1 MARLIKRTNNNYTNI
16 SNILVRDKRLT
27 WKARG
32 IFLYM
37 WSQADNWQFYVRE
50 IASHAVD
57 GERALTSGLKEL
69 EECGYLIR
77 KHRIAKHGGFAGMD
91 WILTDCPEIN
101 KTSEKHQPQN
111 NTDDKKAENSE
122 KNVQNVSDAKCTGY
136 NLYPIQNSS
145 LRNNNNKNYQQQE
158 ITKESNTNSASH
170 SNAPSVSQLENEF
183 ETVWSK
189 YPNKKGKKQ
198 AFNHYKAW
206 RKSSAKHTN
215 EYLLERLK
223 VYMTDLQQN
232 SWKHPMN
239 GSTWFNGRF
248 DDELETENVAPANK
262 YEQEGYYDDYKDFVR
277 DDGKGDN
284 LLDGVS
290 DDELPF

>member
-1 MARLIKRTNNNYTNI
+1 MADEFEGSRIFLNIPVFAARDKDLLKKTKSLLLLGEIVSMLNTTGKFFMSNKTIAKRLDCTPQAVNNYLQLLEEKKLIVRTKVHDKNTNAIVGRIIKAGPALINARLLGLTTDVGEGSKQAFKGVVNERLYKDNNLKEQYKRTNI
-16 SNILVRDKRLT
+16 
-27 WKARG
+27 
-32 IFLYM
+32 
-37 WSQADNWQFYVRE
+37 
-50 IASHAVD
+50 
-57 GERALTSGLKEL
+57 
-69 EECGYLIR
+69 
-77 KHRIAKHGGFAGMD
+77 
-91 WILTDCPEIN
+91 
-101 KTSEKHQPQN
+101 
-111 NTDDKKAENSE
+111 
-122 KNVQNVSDAKCTGY
+122 
-136 NLYPIQNSS
+136 
-145 LRNNNNKNYQQQE
+145 
-158 ITKESNTNSASH
+158 NSASH

-206 RKSSAKHTN
+206 RKASAKHTN

-248 DDELETENVAPANK
+248 DDELEVDNQTPANK

-284 LLDGVS
+284 LLNGVS

>member
-1 MARLIKRTNNNYTNI
+1 MADEFEGSRIFLNIPVFAARDKDLLKKTKSLLLLGEIVSMLNTTGKFFMSNKTIAKRLDCTPQAVNNYLQLLEEKKLIVRTKVHDKNTNAIVGRIIKAGPALINARLLGLTTDVGEGSKQAFKGVVNERLYKDNNLKEQYKRTNI
-16 SNILVRDKRLT
+16 
-27 WKARG
+27 
-32 IFLYM
+32 
-37 WSQADNWQFYVRE
+37 
-50 IASHAVD
+50 
-57 GERALTSGLKEL
+57 
-69 EECGYLIR
+69 
-77 KHRIAKHGGFAGMD
+77 
-91 WILTDCPEIN
+91 
-101 KTSEKHQPQN
+101 
-111 NTDDKKAENSE
+111 
-122 KNVQNVSDAKCTGY
+122 
-136 NLYPIQNSS
+136 
-145 LRNNNNKNYQQQE
+145 
-158 ITKESNTNSASH
+158 NSASH
-170 SNAPSVSQLENEF
+170 SNAQSASQLEEEF
-183 ETVWSK
+183 EEVWSK

-206 RKSSAKHTN
+206 RKASAKHTN

-248 DDELETENVAPANK
+248 DDELEVDNPTPANK

-284 LLDGVS
+284 LLNGVS